1 MSEETKTTQTEATQ
15 VNQPSTEAGKNNVEQ
30 SVPLTRFSEVN
41 NKMKAQAEELST
53 FKAKE
58 AERLEQEKIKAGE
71 FQTVINDQ
79 KKQIAELTKVQ
90 TEWNTFQK
98 ETKTS
103 LMEKLPEDKK
113 LFGENMDLVTLQK
126 FVDAE
131 VQSAPVGAGKMP
143 TDRQGVN
150 PTGEF
155 GGYNSH
161 EEWAEKDPAGYQQAR
176 NPLSGGGI
184 KIAYE

>member
-1 MSEETKTTQTEATQ
+1 MSEENTTAQSDENA
-15 VNQPSTEAGKNNVEQ
+15 VNNPSTEAGKNNVEQ

-41 NKMKAQAEELST
+41 NKMKTQAEELST
-53 FKAKE
+53 LKAKE
-58 AERLEQEKIKAGE
+58 QDRLEQEKIKAGE

-79 KKQIAELTKVQ
+79 KQQIAELTKVQ
-90 TEWNTFQK
+90 NQWNTYQK

-161 EEWAEKDPAGYQQAR
+161 QEWAEKDPNGYQQAR